1 MDSKDI
7 KKLSEEE
14 LEAIYIYLDI
24 NLDSMTEEEKQMWNE
39 VLEKFDSEN
48 YED

>member
-24 NLDSMTEEEKQMWNE
+24 NLVSRTEEEKQMWNE
-39 VLEKFDSEN
+39 VLDKFDSEN